1 MIIPGWIEELAAEM
15 FSEAGMEQGLTAE
28 VVDAETIERFVAM
41 VRVPLTR
48 DAAA

>member
-28 VVDAETIERFVAM
+28 VADLEVIERFVAL
-41 VRVPLTR
+41 VRIPLAR
-48 DAAA
+48 DPAA